1 MIGKG
6 PGFMAGR
13 PVTPGVIEY
22 CLSNVGEEARRR
34 LRAREDAVEAP
45 CLEHCGICRREP
57 FLVVNGDLLR
67 GDGLEGQAGTA
78 GTDERSK

>member
-1 MIGKG
+1 
-6 PGFMAGR
+6 MAGR
-13 PVTPGVIEY
+13 PVTTGVIEY

-57 FLVVNGDLLR
+57 FLVVDGDLVR
-67 GDGLEGQAGTA
+67 GDGVERHAGTPKA
-78 GTDERSK
+78 GSEAE